1 MSGSELYDLQP
12 VAEIEVRGLR
22 NRYRRPGIGA
32 PLAAKT
38 RPLPGVVQVVPVPPL
53 MRVPLTAVVRIDAPL
68 AGLRTGDLHG
78 HLDLFASLDT
88 EIGRDRRPCD
98 SARIRAD
105 RVAGGVARG
114 VAVLEAGAADLSGQR
129 DRRAQG
135 ERALRAA
142 PLPAR
147 ADSGR
152 VRARHGL
159 EPGALG
165 RHGQR
170 PDRRRASCASAT
182 RTGSSP
188 TTRAIRSRT
197 PAISSATR
205 SRRRSLARTRTA
217 PIPVCATWS

>member
-53 MRVPLTAVVRIDAPL
+53 MRVPLTAVVRIDSPL

-78 HLDLFASLDT
+78 RFELFASLDT
-88 EIGRDRRPCD
+88 ETVEIDGRAIPLEVG
-98 SARIRAD
+98 AD
-105 RVAGGVARG
+105 RGAGGVAGG
-114 VAVLEAGAADLSGQR
+114 VAVLEAGAAGLPGQR

-135 ERALRAA
+135 ERALRAP
-142 PLPAR
+142 PLQAR

-170 PDRRRASCASAT
+170 PARRRAAARALRVLVLHLRLGQSDRVLRPSAP
-182 RTGSSP
+182 R
-188 TTRAIRSRT
+188 RAH
-197 PAISSATR
+197 AGGG
-205 SRRRSLARTRTA
+205 SRRPAGQAIPAR
-217 PIPVCATWS
+217 ATWW